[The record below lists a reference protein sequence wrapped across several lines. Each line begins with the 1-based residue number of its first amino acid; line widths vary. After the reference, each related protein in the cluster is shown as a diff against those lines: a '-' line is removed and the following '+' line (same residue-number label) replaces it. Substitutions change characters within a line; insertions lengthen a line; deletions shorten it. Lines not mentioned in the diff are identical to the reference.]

1 MSDELM
7 HFYLRNMA
15 QLHKETFQ
23 DKFGKT
29 LKVLDSGERLRVL
42 LQYLNHANTETHL
55 AFPGVKTLARLTGL
69 DTKNVRAARTDLV
82 RAGWLTP
89 AGSVNYAGVQSQ
101 KLPGAAKRGSKNP
114 VSQFLVTMPGM
125 ADELPLQGG
134 VPGVV
139 IGGVSGGVTNTPQT
153 KTETEIPPA
162 TFANSSGQRP
172 STRGAR
178 KEAKG
183 AAATLA
189 AELVEQD
196 LADRPPKQPAGEG
209 LKRSKAKA
217 FLPLCEEALAF
228 PGAAAHPGAVRR
240 VVMAWSQGN
249 KPDRHDMAA
258 LEGEEVRVFTAA
270 DLPPVQPKTLDQLPP
285 EVQDMVAAN
294 RKRRATAKAG

>member
-1 MSDELM
+1 M
-7 HFYLRNMA
+7 HYYLRNMA

-29 LKVLDSGERLRVL
+29 LKVLDSTERQRVL

-55 AFPGVKTLARLTGL
+55 AFPGVKTLALLTGL
-69 DTKNVRAARTDLV
+69 DPKNVRAARADLV

-101 KLPGAAKRGSKNP
+101 KLPGAAKRGSKSP
-114 VSQFLVTMPGM
+114 VRAFLVTLPGM

-134 VPGVV
+134 VVRGVT
-139 IGGVSGGVTNTPQT
+139 GGVTGGVTNTPQT
-153 KTETEIPPA
+153 TTETEIPP
-162 TFANSSGQRP
+162 TPSANSSGQRP
-172 STRGAR
+172 QARGAG

-183 AAATLA
+183 TAAALA

-209 LKRSKAKA
+209 LKRSKARE

-240 VVMAWSQGN
+240 VVLAWSHGQR
-249 KPDRHDMAA
+249 PDRHDMAA

-270 DLPPVQPKTLDQLPP
+270 DLPPAQPKTLDQLPP
-285 EVQDMVAAN
+285 EVQEMVA
-294 RKRRATAKAG
+294 KRRATAKAG

>member
-15 QLHKETFQ
+15 LLHKETFQ

-69 DTKNVRAARTDLV
+69 DQKNVRAARTDLV

-101 KLPGAAKRGSKNP
+101 KLPGAAKRGSKSP

-125 ADELPLQGG
+125 ADELPLQRG

-139 IGGVSGGVTNTPQT
+139 TGGVTGGVTDTHQTRTTT
-153 KTETEIPPA
+153 KTPLQ
-162 TFANSSGQRP
+162 TFATGSGQRP
-172 STRGAR
+172 KARGENKKEETPAAVMAAR
-178 KEAKG
+178 
-183 AAATLA
+183 
-189 AELVEQD
+189 LVEQD
-196 LADRPPKQPAGEG
+196 LVDKPTKQPAGQT
-209 LKRSKAKA
+209 LKRQKKTA
-217 FLPLCEEALAF
+217 LQPLCEQVLAF
-228 PGAAAHPGAVRR
+228 PGAATYPKAADR
-240 VVMAWSQGN
+240 VALAWYRGD
-249 KPDRHDMAA
+249 KPDRDDMAA
-258 LEGEEVRVFTAA
+258 LKGEEGRAFTAA
-270 DLPPVQPKTLDQLPP
+270 DLPPVQPTTLDQLPAN
-285 EVQDMVAAN
+285 VKDMVEKN
-294 RKRRATAKAG
+294 RKHRATAKAG